1 MGKINIL
8 DAASSN
14 MIAAGEVVDRPS
26 SALKELLENSIDAN
40 AKNITVDLTAGGN
53 ARIRVTDDGEGIL
66 RDDLP
71 KTLYRHA
78 TSKIK
83 TGYDIDGVA
92 TLGFRGEA
100 LAAASAVCRMEIISK
115 TASDSIGSRLT
126 SDETGVELYEA
137 GCPTGTTV
145 VLNDM
150 FYNVPARRKFM
161 KKDSSELSSCL
172 AVCEKLALSHPD
184 ISFTVNADGARKMRT
199 SGDGKL
205 YSVIYALY
213 GAKTAKEFSALEYEL
228 EGISVSG
235 YISKP
240 ESPRGTRGMQSFFV
254 NGRYVRSRTVQAALE
269 EAYRSFIPSGK
280 FPAAILMISLD
291 RKSVDV
297 NVHPAKTEIK
307 FSDERKL
314 FSAVYY
320 AVRSVLSPSDTERRL
335 REKREHILSAASD
348 AIFAQNEKPRQAE
361 VRFEV
366 RENAPS
372 APEECE
378 NRRSHGVFSA
388 DIADSALN
396 PLSKNNSPH
405 LYVSTDAPHDET
417 PEEQTFIAPA
427 PGFRIIGEAYDT
439 FIFAELED
447 KILVVDKHAAH
458 ERILYEQLR
467 ARRTAEPQ
475 TLLFPV
481 TVPLP
486 PADAETLLESAE
498 YLSAF
503 GFEIETFGPGTI
515 AVRSVPASLKG
526 IDDVAAIL
534 ERFARDIT
542 EGGSLPF
549 EEKVDKALYTVACK
563 AAVKAHERTGDAE
576 NAYIIETILSQKL
589 GYCPHGRP
597 FIKEIS
603 KRELERYFDR

>member
-526 IDDVAAIL
+526 IDNVAAIL
-534 ERFARDIT
+534 
-542 EGGSLPF
+542 
-549 EEKVDKALYTVACK
+549 
-563 AAVKAHERTGDAE
+563 
-576 NAYIIETILSQKL
+576 
-589 GYCPHGRP
+589 
-597 FIKEIS
+597 
-603 KRELERYFDR
+603 